1 LVGGI
6 RDIVQTAWVKSIAI
20 LVAAVFV
27 FGLGAMQA
35 RAQDP
40 LLPPDVSLLVLTCD
54 IATQAALKENVH
66 VLWCRHY
73 GQDYVS
79 DWKAQ
84 ISVTV
89 KTDAGKFIVT
99 VPYYK
104 SPWWAGGIEV
114 VRA

>member
-1 LVGGI
+1 MK
-6 RDIVQTAWVKSIAI
+6 TIAI

-27 FGLGAMQA
+27 LGLGALQA

-40 LLPPDVSLLVLTCD
+40 LLPSDVSLLVLTCD
-54 IATQAALKENVH
+54 IATQSAAKENVQ
-66 VLWCRHY
+66 VVWCRHY
-73 GQDYVS
+73 GIDVIE

-84 ISVTV
+84 VSVTV
-89 KTDAGKFIVT
+89 KTDVGKFIVT

-104 SPWWAGGIEV
+104 SPWWANGIAV